1 MNKKF
6 SETIIEMAQID
17 QAARFAAVKVKAEG
31 LKPENLLIYA
41 IDSLHNYR
49 IKELIK
55 RHGYPRLRTV
65 GEEALRSFWLLIQH
79 QDHDLDLQKECL
91 KRCDFGS
98 EERAL
103 LTDRILLAEGKP
115 QKYGTQNNAPIKDL
129 VKTNRERKKIGLPL
143 LKEPQRH
150 KNTRK

>member
-17 QAARFAAVKVKAEG
+17 QAARFAAVKAKAEG

-55 RHGYPRLRTV
+55 RYGYPRLRTV
-65 GEEALRSFWLLIQH
+65 GEEALRSFWLLVQH

-91 KRCDFGS
+91 KRCDFGP

-115 QKYGTQNNAPIKDL
+115 QKYGTQLNAPIPDISK
-129 VKTNRERKKIGLPL
+129 VNTARKKIGLPK
-143 LKEPQRH
+143 LKNPVQEKKQH
-150 KNTRK
+150 